1 MQNNMNPNNC
11 FPNPQMNNGMQNN
24 FMMNNNMN
32 GFQNNNMMQG
42 MGGNNMMNNMQN
54 NNMMNNMQNNNMM
67 NNGMQNN
74 NMMMGMQNNNMM
86 MMNGMQNNMNMNMN
100 GMNNMQNINMMNP
113 GMMNQGMM
121 NPGMMSPGMMNPGM
135 MSPGM
140 MSPGMMNPAMM
151 NPAMNQGMMVNMI
164 QNVAVLNNAMQVMMN
179 KMQEM
184 NRQAATHNDNN
195 PNSIETNT
203 SGNVKPIEN
212 PNNNPEGMIQ
222 LICHRANP
230 NDKNKNFKINIFCSP
245 NDKIK
250 TLVEKFCSK
259 SMENKD
265 ELMFIYSAQ
274 NLAENN
280 KLNRTISSFGILD
293 GAQITIVNKRK
304 MKGGIYYM
312 NN

>member
-1 MQNNMNPNNC
+1 MNPNSC

-42 MGGNNMMNNMQN
+42 MGGYNMMNNMQN

-74 NMMMGMQNNNMM
+74 NMMM
-86 MMNGMQNNMNMNMN
+86 NGMQNNMNMN
-100 GMNNMQNINMMNP
+100 GMNNIQNNMMNP

-140 MSPGMMNPAMM
+140 MNPAMMNPAMM

-230 NDKNKNFKINIFCSP
+230 NDKNKNFKITIFCSP

-280 KLNRTISSFGILD
+280 KLNRTIYSFGILD
-293 GAQITIVNKRK
+293 GAQITVVNKRK
-304 MKGGIYYM
+304 MKGGIYFM